1 MRGKLLF
8 VVGLGAGYVLGTR
21 AGRQRYE
28 QIKAGAD
35 KVWSSQP
42 VQAGVGQV
50 QGFANQQVDKLSGKL
65 ADQIR
70 KVLGSLLGLDKGSVE
85 VTVVAK
91 RPARQTPTAPPAPP
105 TNGGAAAT
113 SGSTAATGIDG
124 SAPST
129 PPVSTTVAE

>member
-8 VVGLGAGYVLGTR
+8 VVGLGAGYVLGSR

-50 QGFANQQVDKLSGKL
+50 QGFANQQVNKLSGKL

-70 KVLGSLLGLDKGSVE
+70 KVLGQLLGLDRGSIE
-85 VTVVAK
+85 VTVVAN
-91 RPARQTPTAPPAPP
+91 RPGRASTTGTVSTGSPSQASSTVAEGEAPSPATPTAPEYRRVD
-105 TNGGAAAT
+105 NG
-113 SGSTAATGIDG
+113 
-124 SAPST
+124 
-129 PPVSTTVAE
+129 

>member
-8 VVGLGAGYVLGTR
+8 VVGLGAGYVLGSR

-70 KVLGSLLGLDKGSVE
+70 KVLGSLLGLDKGNVE
-85 VTVVAK
+85 VTVVARRGT
-91 RPARQTPTAPPAPP
+91 RPAGAPAA
-105 TNGGAAAT
+105 TTGSDGGA
-113 SGSTAATGIDG
+113 
-124 SAPST
+124 PLT
-129 PPVSTTVAE
+129 PPVSSTVTE

>member
-8 VVGLGAGYVLGTR
+8 VVGLGTGYVLGSR

-70 KVLGSLLGLDKGSVE
+70 KVLGQLLGLDKGNIE

-91 RPARQTPTAPPAPP
+91 RPARASTPPVT
-105 TNGGAAAT
+105 
-113 SGSTAATGIDG
+113 TGDDG
-124 SAPST
+124 ETPLT
-129 PPVSTTVAE
+129 PPVSTTAAE

>member
-1 MRGKLLF
+1 MIGVIMRGKLLF
-8 VVGLGAGYVLGTR
+8 VVGLGTGYVLGSR

-50 QGFANQQVDKLSGKL
+50 QGYANKQVDRLSGKL

-70 KVLGSLLGLDKGSVE
+70 KVLGSLLGLDKDSGVQG
-85 VTVVAK
+85 TVVAK
-91 RPARQTPTAPPAPP
+91 RPASSAAP
-105 TNGGAAAT
+105 AT
-113 SGSTAATGIDG
+113 TSADG
-124 SAPST
+124 SPPLT

>member
-70 KVLGSLLGLDKGSVE
+70 KVLGQLLGLDKGSVE

-91 RPARQTPTAPPAPP
+91 RPARP
-105 TNGGAAAT
+105 TNGGAAT
-113 SGSTAATGIDG
+113 TNG
-124 SAPST
+124 SAVVTGVDGDAAHT

>member
-8 VVGLGAGYVLGTR
+8 VVGLGAGYVLGSR

-70 KVLGSLLGLDKGSVE
+70 KVLGSLLGLDKGNIE
-85 VTVVAK
+85 VTVVAT
-91 RPARQTPTAPPAPP
+91 RPGRASTGTVSTGTSTASTGTGAGTNGDAPPASP
-105 TNGGAAAT
+105 TAT
-113 SGSTAATGIDG
+113 
-124 SAPST
+124 
-129 PPVSTTVAE
+129 E

>member
-1 MRGKLLF
+1 MIGVIMRGKLLF
-8 VVGLGAGYVLGTR
+8 VVGLGTGYVLGTR

-70 KVLGSLLGLDKGSVE
+70 KVLGSLLGLDKGSSVE

-91 RPARQTPTAPPAPP
+91 RPSRATASPV
-105 TNGGAAAT
+105 AT
-113 SGSTAATGIDG
+113 
-124 SAPST
+124 
-129 PPVSTTVAE
+129 